1 MSRPLSQVL
10 DSIAVALD
18 EMVPISAS
26 NSIAAATQ
34 ARFGE
39 AMDAAT
45 WNAALEAAER
55 AIDAQGGAYDPRD
68 AQAAARDEGYD
79 LAIQAV
85 RALRRPI
92 PVSTRRAA

>member
-1 MSRPLSQVL
+1 MNRPLSHVL
-10 DSIAVALD
+10 AGIAIALD
-18 EMVPISAS
+18 EMVPVPVP
-26 NSIAAATQ
+26 NSIAATTQ
-34 ARFGE
+34 VRFGE

-68 AQAAARDEGYD
+68 ERAAARDEGYD
-79 LAIQAV
+79 LAIRAV
-85 RALRRPI
+85 RALRRPT